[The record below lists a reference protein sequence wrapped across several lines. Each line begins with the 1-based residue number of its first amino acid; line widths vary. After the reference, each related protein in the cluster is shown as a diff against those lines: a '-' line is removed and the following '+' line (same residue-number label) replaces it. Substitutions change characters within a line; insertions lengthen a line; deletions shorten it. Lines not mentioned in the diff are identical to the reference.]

1 MGYTDNIKNLNVPS
15 DTKVTLSYS
24 DSCDV
29 FVHNDT
35 AVDTAI
41 SETDVISTFSE
52 LVTTPGFN
60 VKSYYGTPVMESLRD
75 EGYFDD
81 YERGSYTFTEY
92 VADVITENFYDQ
104 EFVESSVEQ
113 YDYKRGNCELSAT
126 LTTTVEEL
134 LSSTPHLF
142 GWTIEVPTDNGT
154 VSFSG

>member
-15 DTKVTLSYS
+15 DTKITLSYS

-41 SETDVISTFSE
+41 SETDVINTFSE

-60 VKSYYGTPVMESLRD
+60 AKSYYGTSVMESLRD

-92 VADVITENFYDQ
+92 VADVIKENFYDQ
-104 EFVESSVEQ
+104 EFVESSVQQ

-126 LTTTVEEL
+126 LTTTVGEL
-134 LSSTPHLF
+134 LSSSPVLF
-142 GWTIEVPTDNGT
+142 GWTIQVPTDNGT
-154 VSFSG
+154 VSFNA